1 MRTLSSRSLLWGLA
15 GSIGLAALY
24 ALIVGGASG
33 SLRHLADQAG
43 SDLYLLLPLA
53 LGFGLQVAL
62 MLELRRRHRLEA
74 VTATAGTAGAGAS
87 TAGMV
92 ACCAHHVAD
101 LAPFLGVSGA
111 ATFLIDYRLPFI
123 VGGLGI
129 TAIGVAIS
137 ARRLRQTIRA
147 TAPEV
152 SAWAA

>member
-1 MRTLSSRSLLWGLA
+1 MRALSKRSLLWGLG
-15 GSIGLAALY
+15 GSLGLAALY

-33 SLRHLADQAG
+33 SLRHLAEQAG
-43 SDLYLLLPLA
+43 SDWYLLLPLA
-53 LGFGLQVAL
+53 LGFGLQVSL
-62 MLELRRRHRLEA
+62 MVELRRRHRLQA
-74 VTATAGTAGAGAS
+74 ATATAGTAGAGAS

-101 LAPFLGVSGA
+101 LAPFLGATGA
-111 ATFLIDYRLPFI
+111 ATFLIDYRVPFI

-137 ARRLRQTIRA
+137 ERRLHLTIRA

-152 SAWAA
+152 TICAA

>member
-1 MRTLSSRSLLWGLA
+1 MRALSKRSLLWGLG
-15 GSIGLAALY
+15 GSLGLAALY

-33 SLRHLADQAG
+33 SLRHLAEQAG
-43 SDLYLLLPLA
+43 SDWYLLLPLA
-53 LGFGLQVAL
+53 LGFGLQLSLRV
-62 MLELRRRHRLEA
+62 ELRKRHRLHA
-74 VTATAGTAGAGAS
+74 ATATAGTAGAGAS

-101 LAPFLGVSGA
+101 LAPFLGASGA
-111 ATFLIDYRLPFI
+111 ATFLIDYRIPFI

-137 ARRLRQTIRA
+137 ARRLRQTICA

-152 SAWAA
+152 TAWAA